1 MSDETRKPG
10 NDAGKPKPQ
19 KRKRNKGKR
28 RNVSNTFG
36 TGAYIESSATRH
48 QARILAMQTLFEFDT
63 TDHELEEIIERIY
76 YDDAAVPES
85 ALESADEDETSVD
98 EVPAEVANYAEKLTR
113 GTVAQLTSI
122 DPIIEEAAPAFPI
135 PQIAAVD
142 RNVLRLAIYELNHHK
157 DVPIGVTINEA
168 VEIAKRFGGDNS
180 SKFVNGVLG
189 TISRQLPAERQKN
202 PADQR

>member
-1 MSDETRKPG
+1 MSDEKTNTG
-10 NDAGKPKPQ
+10 NEAGTKAPQ

-36 TGAYIESSATRH
+36 KGAYIESSATRH

-63 TDHELEEIIERIY
+63 TDHELEEIIGRIY
-76 YDDAAVPES
+76 FNDAAVPES
-85 ALESADEDETSVD
+85 ALESADEDESAVD
-98 EVPAEVANYAEKLTR
+98 EVPAEVATYAEKLSR
-113 GTVAQLTSI
+113 GTVSQLASI
-122 DPIIEEAAPAFPI
+122 DPIIEKAAPAFPI

-142 RNVLRLAIYELNHHK
+142 RNVLRLAIFELNHHK
-157 DVPIGVTINEA
+157 DVPVGVAINEA

-189 TISRQLPAERQKN
+189 TISRQLPTERQKKS
-202 PADQR
+202 